1 MPIIAMT
8 ARAMQQD
15 RGICLKAGMND
26 YVTKP
31 IDPRAL
37 ADVLDKW
44 LRVGKDDGGRMKAK
58 G

>member
-1 MPIIAMT
+1 MT

-15 RGICLKAGMND
+15 REICLKAGMND